1 MARPE
6 PAPRRTSRRT
16 STGPPLPPS
25 AAVDGT
31 RGRILVAGLE
41 LFADRGFHATSIRD
55 VAAAAGV
62 QSASLYSHF
71 PSKESILAE
80 LVLLGHEE
88 HHRRIVTAMLEAGA
102 DPTAQLAALV
112 RAHVLVHAEFPMLGT
127 VANYELHNLAPE
139 VVAPALTLRSRSLA
153 ILEEVLDRGARDGVF
168 VILHRHATTRAIAAI
183 GVNVATWWPPA
194 NDDITAEELSDAYS
208 DLALRMAGVV
218 DRP

>member
-1 MARPE
+1 MAVE
-6 PAPRRTSRRT
+6 
-16 STGPPLPPS
+16 
-25 AAVDGT
+25 GT
-31 RGRILVAGLE
+31 RGRILVAGLK

-112 RAHVLVHAEFPMLGT
+112 RA
-127 VANYELHNLAPE
+127 
-139 VVAPALTLRSRSLA
+139 
-153 ILEEVLDRGARDGVF
+153 
-168 VILHRHATTRAIAAI
+168 
-183 GVNVATWWPPA
+183 
-194 NDDITAEELSDAYS
+194 SDQNA
-208 DLALRMAGVV
+208 
-218 DRP
+218 